1 MQTVQTVRTAIVLGL
16 AIVGATGACGGSGPK
31 PAPGPEQ
38 RTLNVALRPVRGG
51 SGNVTDLSVR
61 WELRG
66 RAPNAQR
73 FSIRAPIVYASVA
86 GIADSM
92 QDLAV
97 RDAKGVVPLQH
108 EDDPVNAGGFPY
120 FRHWRAERDVVPP
133 VIATYRARTRATA
146 VSAPQFSLQANGG
159 GVSAAGSGF
168 FALPEDSG
176 IVYRTRLHWDLTEL
190 GENSIAASTFGEGD
204 FELVGP
210 PEQLLQGYYMAGHL
224 GRLPVRGSTHGFTA
238 YWLGTPPFD
247 AKREM
252 QWTAQMY
259 TYLRTFF
266 RDTTDDPFRV
276 FVRVLPGQNGYPGT
290 ALLNSFMLGT
300 PVRSGDSVSSAPRET
315 LTHEMVHH
323 WAVGIDGP
331 EGTVTWFPEGLATY
345 YARLL
350 PMKAGLDS
358 VTSFIESVNKT
369 ARAYY
374 TSPARNL
381 PADEIGRA
389 GFSNPSARNLPYARG
404 SLYFADVDAQL
415 RAASGGRRKLEDIV
429 FPIFDRVRRGERV
442 TQDDFVAAL
451 VRDLGPS
458 ARAQFEAVMVRGET
472 LVPAANA
479 FGPCFDRKST
489 SFTVDGKTI
498 EGYEW
503 IRLAWVPDDQCRA
516 W

>member
-1 MQTVQTVRTAIVLGL
+1 MRATTALGL
-16 AIVGATGACGGSGPK
+16 VIIVVTGACGGSGPK
-31 PAPGPEQ
+31 SAPGPEQ
-38 RTLNVALRPVRGG
+38 RTLHVVLRPVRDR
-51 SGNVTDLSVR
+51 SDTVRALSVR

-73 FSIRAPIVYASVA
+73 FTIRAPIVYASVS
-86 GIADSM
+86 GIADSI

-97 RDAKGVVPLQH
+97 RDAKGVVPLRH
-108 EDDPVNAGGFPY
+108 GDDPVNPAGFPY
-120 FRHWRAERDVVPP
+120 FRHWRAEREVVPP
-133 VIATYRARTRATA
+133 VVATYRARPRTA
-146 VSAPQFSLQANGG
+146 AVNGPQFSLQAYGG
-159 GVSAAGSGF
+159 GVSTAGSGF
-168 FALPEDSG
+168 FALPDDSG
-176 IVYRTRLHWDLTEL
+176 VVYRTRLHWDLTEL
-190 GENSIAASTFGEGD
+190 GENSIAASTFGDGD
-204 FELVGP
+204 FELVAP
-210 PEQLLQGYYMAGHL
+210 PEQLLQGYYMAGRL
-224 GRLPVRGSTHGFTA
+224 GRLPVRGATHGFTA
-238 YWLGTPPFD
+238 YWLGTPAFD

-252 QWTAQMY
+252 AWTTQMY
-259 TYLRTFF
+259 AYLRTFF

-300 PVRSGDSVSSAPRET
+300 PVRSGDSVRSAPRET

-350 PMKAGLDS
+350 PMKSGLDS
-358 VTSFIESVNKT
+358 VGSFLRSVNNT

-381 PADEIGRA
+381 PADSIGRA
-389 GFSNPSARNLPYARG
+389 GFRAPSARNLPYARG
-404 SLYFADVDAQL
+404 SLYFADLDAQL
-415 RAASGGRRKLEDIV
+415 RAASGGRRRLEDIV

-442 TQDDFVAAL
+442 TQSDFVEAL

-458 ARAQFEAVMVRGET
+458 AQAQFEAIMVRGET

-479 FGPCFDRKST
+479 FGPCFDRKPT
-489 SFTVDGKTI
+489 SLTADGKTI
-498 EGYEW
+498 DGYEW
-503 IRLAWVPDDQCRA
+503 VRVSSVPDARCRA

>member
-1 MQTVQTVRTAIVLGL
+1 LGL
-16 AIVGATGACGGSGPK
+16 AIIGATGACGGSAPK

-38 RTLNVALRPVRGG
+38 RTMHVVLRPARGG
-51 SGNVTDLSVR
+51 GESVTDLSVR

-86 GIADSM
+86 GIADSIH
-92 QDLAV
+92 DLAV

-108 EDDPVNAGGFPY
+108 EDDPVNPAGFPY

-133 VIATYRARTRATA
+133 VIATYRARARATA
-146 VSAPQFSLQANGG
+146 VNGPQFSLQAYGG
-159 GVSAAGSGF
+159 GVSTAGSGF

-176 IVYRTRLHWDLTEL
+176 VVYRTRLHWDLTEL
-190 GENSIAASTFGEGD
+190 GENSIAASTFGDGD
-204 FELVGP
+204 FELVSP
-210 PEQLLQGYYMAGHL
+210 PEQLLQGYYMAGRL
-224 GRLPVRGSTHGFTA
+224 GRLPVRGATHGLTA

-247 AKREM
+247 ARREM

-276 FVRVLPGQNGYPGT
+276 FVRVLPGQTGYPGT

-300 PVRSGDSVSSAPRET
+300 PVRSGDSVGLAPRET

-323 WAVGIDGP
+323 WAVGIEGP

-350 PMKAGLDS
+350 PLKAGLDS
-358 VTSFIESVNKT
+358 VGSFLRSVNKT

-381 PADEIGRA
+381 PADSIGRA
-389 GFSNPSARNLPYARG
+389 GFSSPSARNLPYARG
-404 SLYFADVDAQL
+404 SLYFADLDAQL
-415 RAASGGRRKLEDIV
+415 RVASGGRRKLEDIV

-442 TQDDFVAAL
+442 TQSDFVDAL

-458 ARAQFEAVMVRGET
+458 ARAQFESIMVRGET
-472 LVPAANA
+472 LIPAANA
-479 FGPCFDRKST
+479 FGPCFDRKPA

-498 EGYEW
+498 DGYEW
-503 IRLAWVPDDQCRA
+503 VRVSSVPDDRCRA

>member
-1 MQTVQTVRTAIVLGL
+1 MRATTALGL
-16 AIVGATGACGGSGPK
+16 VIIVVTGACGGSGPK

-38 RTLNVALRPVRGG
+38 RTLHVVLRPVRDG
-51 SGNVTDLSVR
+51 SDTVSALSVR

-73 FSIRAPIVYASVA
+73 FSIRAPIVYASVS
-86 GIADSM
+86 GIADSI

-97 RDAKGVVPLQH
+97 RDAKGVVPLRH
-108 EDDPVNAGGFPY
+108 EDDPVNPAGFPY
-120 FRHWRAERDVVPP
+120 FRHWRAERQVVPP
-133 VIATYRARTRATA
+133 VVATYRARPRTTA
-146 VSAPQFSLQANGG
+146 VNGPQFSLQAYGG
-159 GVSAAGSGF
+159 GVSTAGSGF

-176 IVYRTRLHWDLTEL
+176 VVYRTRLHWDLTEL
-190 GENSIAASTFGEGD
+190 GENSIATSTFGDGD
-204 FELVGP
+204 FELVAP
-210 PEQLLQGYYMAGHL
+210 PEQLLQGYYMAGRL
-224 GRLPVRGSTHGFTA
+224 GRLPVRGATHGFTA

-247 AKREM
+247 VKREM
-252 QWTAQMY
+252 AWTTQMY
-259 TYLRTFF
+259 AYLRTFF

-300 PVRSGDSVSSAPRET
+300 PVGSGDSVRLAPRET

-323 WAVGIDGP
+323 WAVGIDGL

-350 PMKAGLDS
+350 PMKSGLDS
-358 VTSFIESVNKT
+358 VGSVLRSVNNT

-381 PADEIGRA
+381 PADSIGRA
-389 GFSNPSARNLPYARG
+389 GFRAPSARNLPYARG
-404 SLYFADVDAQL
+404 SLYFADLDAQL
-415 RAASGGRRKLEDIV
+415 RAASGGRRRLEDIV

-442 TQDDFVAAL
+442 TQSDFVEAL

-458 ARAQFEAVMVRGET
+458 AQAEFEAIMVRGET

-479 FGPCFDRKST
+479 FGPCFDRKPT
-489 SFTVDGKTI
+489 SFTADGKTI
-498 EGYEW
+498 DGYEW
-503 IRLAWVPDDQCRA
+503 VRVSSVPDARCRA

>member
-1 MQTVQTVRTAIVLGL
+1 MRATTALSL
-16 AIVGATGACGGSGPK
+16 AIIGATWACGSSGPK

-38 RTLNVALRPVRGG
+38 RTLNVVLRPVRGRG
-51 SGNVTDLSVR
+51 DNVTDLSVR

-66 RAPNAQR
+66 HAPNAQR

-86 GIADSM
+86 GIADSI

-97 RDAKGVVPLQH
+97 HDAKGVVPLQR
-108 EDDPVNAGGFPY
+108 EDDPVNPAGFPY

-133 VIATYRARTRATA
+133 VIATYRARPRATA
-146 VSAPQFSLQANGG
+146 ASGPQFALQAYGG
-159 GVSAAGSGF
+159 GVSTAGSGF

-176 IVYRTRLHWDLTEL
+176 IVYRTRLHWDLAEL
-190 GENSIAASTFGEGD
+190 GENSIAASTFGDGD
-204 FELVGP
+204 LELVGP
-210 PEQLLQGYYMAGHL
+210 PEQLLQGYYMAGRL
-224 GRLPVRGSTHGFTA
+224 GRLPVRGALHGFSA

-259 TYLRTFF
+259 SYLRTFF

-300 PVRSGDSVSSAPRET
+300 PVRSGDSVRSAPRET

-358 VTSFIESVNKT
+358 VASFAQSVSNT

-381 PADEIGRA
+381 PADSIGRA
-389 GFSNPSARNLPYARG
+389 GFGDPSARNLPYARG
-404 SLYFADVDAQL
+404 SLYFADLDAQL
-415 RAASGGRRKLEDIV
+415 RAASGGHRKLEDIV
-429 FPIFDRVRRGERV
+429 FPIFDRIRRGERV
-442 TQDDFVAAL
+442 TQDDFVAAI
-451 VRDLGPS
+451 VRELGPS

-479 FGPCFDRKST
+479 FGPCFDRTATK
-489 SFTVDGKTI
+489 FTVDGKSI
-498 EGYEW
+498 AGYDW
-503 IRLAWVPDDQCRA
+503 IRLAWVPDAQCRA

>member
-1 MQTVQTVRTAIVLGL
+1 MRATIALGL
-16 AIVGATGACGGSGPK
+16 GIIGAAAACGGSGPK
-31 PAPGPEQ
+31 SAPGPEQ
-38 RTLNVALRPVRGG
+38 RTLNVVLRPVRGG
-51 SGNVTDLSVR
+51 GDNVTDLSVR

-73 FSIRAPIVYASVA
+73 FAIRAPIVYASVA
-86 GIADSM
+86 GIADSL

-97 RDAKGVVPLQH
+97 RDAKGVVPLRH
-108 EDDPVNAGGFPY
+108 EDDPVNPGGFPY

-146 VSAPQFSLQANGG
+146 VSGPQFSLQAYGR
-159 GVSAAGSGF
+159 GVSTAGSGF

-176 IVYRTRLHWDLTEL
+176 VVYRTRLHWDLTEL
-190 GENSIAASTFGEGD
+190 GENSIAASTFGDGD
-204 FELVGP
+204 FELVAP
-210 PEQLLQGYYMAGHL
+210 PEQLLQGYYMAGRL
-224 GRLPVRGSTHGFTA
+224 GRFPVRGAAHGFTA

-300 PVRSGDSVSSAPRET
+300 PVRSGDSVRSAPRET

-358 VTSFIESVNKT
+358 VGSFLRSVNAT

-389 GFSNPSARNLPYARG
+389 GFRNPGARNLPYARG
-404 SLYFADVDAQL
+404 SLYFADLDAQL
-415 RAASGGRRKLEDIV
+415 RAASGGRRKLEDV
-429 FPIFDRVRRGERV
+429 LFPIFDRVRHGERV
-442 TQDDFVAAL
+442 TQDNFVEAL

-489 SFTVDGKTI
+489 TFTVDDKATD
-498 EGYEW
+498 GYEW
-503 IRLAWVPDDQCRA
+503 LRVSSVPDERCRA

>member
-1 MQTVQTVRTAIVLGL
+1 MRATIALGL
-16 AIVGATGACGGSGPK
+16 AIIGATGACGGSGPK

-38 RTLNVALRPVRGG
+38 RTLNVVLRPVRGG
-51 SGNVTDLSVR
+51 GDNVTDLSVR

-66 RAPNAQR
+66 RAPHAQG
-73 FSIRAPIVYASVA
+73 FSIRTPIVYASVA
-86 GIADSM
+86 GIADSI

-97 RDAKGVVPLQH
+97 RDAKGVVPLRH
-108 EDDPVNAGGFPY
+108 DDDPVNPGGFPY
-120 FRHWRAERDVVPP
+120 FRHWRAEREVVPP
-133 VIATYRARTRATA
+133 VIATYRARTRVTA
-146 VSAPQFSLQANGG
+146 VSEPQFSLQAYGG
-159 GVSAAGSGF
+159 GVSTAGSGF
-168 FALPEDSG
+168 FALPEDTG
-176 IVYRTRLHWDLTEL
+176 VVYRTRLHWDLAEL
-190 GENSIAASTFGEGD
+190 GENSIAASTFGDGD
-204 FELVGP
+204 FELVAP
-210 PEQLLQGYYMAGHL
+210 PEQLLQGYYMAGRL
-224 GRLPVRGSTHGFTA
+224 GRLPVRGATHGFTA

-252 QWTAQMY
+252 AWTAQMY

-300 PVRSGDSVSSAPRET
+300 PVRSGDSVRSAPRET
-315 LTHEMVHH
+315 LTHEMVHY

-358 VTSFIESVNKT
+358 VRSFLRSVNTT

-381 PADEIGRA
+381 PADSIGRA
-389 GFSNPSARNLPYARG
+389 GFRAPSARNLPYARG
-404 SLYFADVDAQL
+404 SLYFADLDAQL

-442 TQDDFVAAL
+442 TQGDFVEAL
-451 VRDLGPS
+451 VRELGSS
-458 ARAQFEAVMVRGET
+458 ARSAVRGVMVRGET

-479 FGPCFDRKST
+479 FGPCFDRKPT
-489 SFTVDGKTI
+489 SLHGGR
-498 EGYEW
+498 E
-503 IRLAWVPDDQCRA
+503 DDRRV
-516 W
+516 

>member
-1 MQTVQTVRTAIVLGL
+1 MRATTALGL
-16 AIVGATGACGGSGPK
+16 AIMGTVGACGGSGPK

-38 RTLNVALRPVRGG
+38 RTLHVVLRPVRDG
-51 SGNVTDLSVR
+51 SDTVRSLAVR

-66 RAPNAQR
+66 RAPNAQT
-73 FSIRAPIVYASVA
+73 FGIRAPIVYASVA
-86 GIADSM
+86 GIADSV
-92 QDLAV
+92 QDLVV
-97 RDAKGVVPLQH
+97 RDAKGVVPLRH
-108 EDDPVNAGGFPY
+108 EDDPVNPGGFPY
-120 FRHWRAERDVVPP
+120 FRHWRAEREVVPP

-146 VSAPQFSLQANGG
+146 VSGPQFSLQAYGG
-159 GVSAAGSGF
+159 GVSTAGSGF

-190 GENSIAASTFGEGD
+190 GENSIAASTFGDGD
-204 FELVGP
+204 FELVAP
-210 PEQLLQGYYMAGHL
+210 PEQLLQGYYMAGRL
-224 GRLPVRGSTHGFTA
+224 GRLPVRGATHGFTA

-252 QWTAQMY
+252 AWTAQMY
-259 TYLRTFF
+259 AYLRTFF

-276 FVRVLPGQNGYPGT
+276 FVRVLPGQGGYPGT

-300 PVRSGDSVSSAPRET
+300 PVGSGDSVRLAPRET

-358 VTSFIESVNKT
+358 VASFLRSVNNT

-381 PADEIGRA
+381 PADSIGRA
-389 GFSNPSARNLPYARG
+389 GFRVPSARNLPYARG
-404 SLYFADVDAQL
+404 SLYFADLDAQL
-415 RAASGGRRKLEDIV
+415 RAASGGRRRLEDIL

-442 TQDDFVAAL
+442 TQSDFVEAL
-451 VRDLGPS
+451 VRDLGPP
-458 ARAQFEAVMVRGET
+458 ARAQFEAIIVRGET
-472 LVPAANA
+472 LVAAANA
-479 FGPCFDRKST
+479 FGPCFDRKPT
-489 SFTVDGKTI
+489 SFTVDGKSI
-498 EGYEW
+498 DGYEW
-503 IRLAWVPDDQCRA
+503 IRVASVPDDRCRA